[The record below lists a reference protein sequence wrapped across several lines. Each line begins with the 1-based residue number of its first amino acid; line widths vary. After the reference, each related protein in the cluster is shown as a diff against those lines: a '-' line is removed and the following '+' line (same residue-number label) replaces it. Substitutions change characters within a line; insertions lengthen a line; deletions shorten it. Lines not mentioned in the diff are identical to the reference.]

1 MKRVVLV
8 LLLLSAMAG
17 GGYYYYMTQQRLPV
31 TETTELTLYGNID
44 IRDVALAFRVAGR
57 IQTLSQEEGDQV
69 HRGDVLAVL
78 DTKPFMDELA
88 LRQASLQ
95 ETEAAVKNAE
105 KLYARSAELLK
116 KGAISQGAFDDA
128 FAARDEA
135 RARVKTA
142 QAQVNIATTSLQDS
156 RLLAPND
163 GIILT
168 RVREEGSIVSTG
180 QPVYTLALND
190 PVWVRTYVN
199 EPDLGYLSPGQ
210 QVTVTTDSHR
220 TYQGQIG
227 FISPQA
233 EFTPKTVET
242 TQLRTDLVYRLRVIV
257 ANPDAGLRQGMPV
270 TVTVPKPV
278 AGQP

>member
-8 LLLLSAMAG
+8 LLLLSALAG
-17 GGYYYYMTQQRLPV
+17 VGGYYYMTQQRLPMA
-31 TETTELTLYGNID
+31 ETTELTLYGNID
-44 IRDVALAFRVAGR
+44 IRDVALGFRVAGR
-57 IQTLSQEEGDQV
+57 IQTLNQEEGDQV

-78 DTKPFMDELA
+78 DTGPFMDELA
-88 LRQASLQ
+88 LRKASLQ

-105 KLYARSAELLK
+105 KLYARNAELLK

-128 FAARDEA
+128 IAARDEA

-142 QAQVNIATTSLQDS
+142 QAKVNIAATSLQDS

-168 RVREEGSIVSTG
+168 RVREEGSIVSSG

-242 TQLRTDLVYRLRVIV
+242 TQLRTELVYRLRVIV
-257 ANPDAGLRQGMPV
+257 ANPDRGLRQGMPV
-270 TVTVPKPV
+270 TVTIPKPA
-278 AGQP
+278 AGQS